1 MERLKQAMKNM
12 QLEVLDHIKKEAE
25 LEVNLRQ
32 VKQTTN
38 SLRSHRNVL
47 GKNLL
52 QANVCISFC
61 Y

>member
-1 MERLKQAMKNM
+1 MKNM